1 MTMDRR
7 SKIVIALFALV
18 VVVIIITEIA
28 RPKPINWRPSYTAI
42 DKIPFGCYVLY
53 NELPTI
59 FPNDSI
65 KTVEKSVYDLMID
78 RDTTLASN
86 YMLINEYIELDE
98 QETNQLL
105 NYVGQGNTVFI
116 SATNFGWPLLDTL
129 NITLA
134 SDYNL
139 KEGTAILNLTHN
151 RFNSEEFKLSR
162 GVFNSHFTSVDSTN
176 TTILGH
182 ITYTRETF
190 LENQPEVTVTKP
202 NFIKTQFGKGHF
214 IISSTPQAYSNYYM
228 LKGNQ
233 DYVAHTFSYL
243 QDNGLLYWDNYKK
256 SGRIVIN
263 SPMRFVLT
271 QPALKW
277 GYYLTVLGILLFV
290 LFRGKREQR
299 IIPVMEP
306 LKNSSVE
313 FAQAVGSLYHQNKDY
328 TDLIHKKLNYFL
340 AYLRNRY
347 HIDTSQLD
355 GKTIQVLASRAG
367 KEVGEIKK
375 LMEYIL
381 NLRNKSTHTEQDSI
395 ELNKRINAFKQ

>member
-28 RPKPINWRPSYTAI
+28 RPKPINWRPSYTAT
-42 DKIPFGCYVLY
+42 DKIPFGCYVLF

-59 FPNDSI
+59 FPNNSI
-65 KTVEKSVYDLMID
+65 ETVEKSVYDLMAD
-78 RDTTLASN
+78 RDSTVASN
-86 YMLINEYIELDE
+86 YIFINEYIELDE

-105 NYVGQGNTVFI
+105 DYVDQGNTVFI

-151 RFNSEEFKLSR
+151 RFNVEEFKLSR

-182 ITYTRETF
+182 ITYTKENF
-190 LENQPEVTVTKP
+190 LEEQPEVTVTKP

-214 IISSTPQAYSNYYM
+214 IINSTPQAYSNFYM

-243 QDNGLLYWDNYKK
+243 QDHGLLYWDNYKK
-256 SGRIVIN
+256 AGRIIIN

-271 QPALKW
+271 QDALKW
-277 GYYLTVLGILLFV
+277 AYYLGVLGILLFV

-299 IIPVMEP
+299 IIPVIEP

-313 FAQAVGSLYHQNKDY
+313 FAQAVGSLYHQNKDH

-355 GKTIQVLASRAG
+355 EKTIQVLASRAG
-367 KEVGEIKK
+367 KEVWEIKN
-375 LMEYIL
+375 LIEYIL
-381 NLRNKSTHTEQDSI
+381 SLKNKSTHTEQDSI

>member
-1 MTMDRR
+1 MDRK
-7 SKIVIALFALV
+7 SKLVIALFAAV
-18 VVVIIITEIA
+18 VVGIIITEVV
-28 RPKPINWRPSYTAI
+28 RPKPINWRPSYTST

-65 KTVEKSVYDLMID
+65 ETVEKSVYDVLVD
-78 RDTTLASN
+78 RDTAIASN
-86 YMLINEYIELDE
+86 YIFINEYVELDE

-105 NYVGQGNTVFI
+105 DFVNQGNSVFI
-116 SATNFGWPLLDTL
+116 SATDFGWPLLDTL

-134 SDYNL
+134 SDYSL

-151 RFNSEEFKLSR
+151 TFKEEEFKLSR

-182 ITYTRETF
+182 ITYTKENF
-190 LENQPEVTVTKP
+190 LEEQPEERVTKP
-202 NFIKTQFGKGHF
+202 NFIKTKFGKGHF
-214 IISSTPQAYSNYYM
+214 IINSTPQAYSNFYM

-243 QDNGLLYWDNYKK
+243 QDTDLVYWDNYKK
-256 SGRIVIN
+256 VGRIIIN
-263 SPMRFVLT
+263 SPMRFVLA
-271 QPALKW
+271 QDALKW
-277 GYYLTVLGILLFV
+277 AYYLSILGILLFV

-299 IIPVMEP
+299 IIPVIEP

-355 GKTIQVLASRAG
+355 EATIQVLASRAG
-367 KEVGEIKK
+367 KEVRETKNLI
-375 LMEYIL
+375 EYIL
-381 NLRNKSTHTEQDSI
+381 NLKNKSTHTEQDSI
-395 ELNKRINAFKQ
+395 ELNKRITAFKQ

>member
-7 SKIVIALFALV
+7 SKIVIAIFAAV
-18 VVVIIITEIA
+18 VVGIIITEIV
-28 RPKPINWRPSYTAI
+28 RPKPINWSPSYTST

-65 KTVEKSVYDLMID
+65 KTVEKSVYDVLVD
-78 RDTTLASN
+78 RDTTMASN
-86 YMLINEYIELDE
+86 YIFINEYVELDK

-105 NYVGQGNTVFI
+105 DYVDQGNTVFI
-116 SATNFGWPLLDTL
+116 AATGFGWPLLDTL
-129 NITLA
+129 NITIA

-151 RFNSEEFKLSR
+151 TFNNEEFKLSR
-162 GVFNSHFTSVDSTN
+162 GMFNSHFTSIDSTN
-176 TTILGH
+176 TTILGQ
-182 ITYTRETF
+182 ITYTKESF
-190 LENQPEVTVTKP
+190 LENQPEVKVTRP
-202 NFIKTQFGKGHF
+202 NFIKTPFGKGHF
-214 IISSTPQAYSNYYM
+214 IINSTPQAYSNFYM

-233 DYVAHTFSYL
+233 DYVAHTFSYV
-243 QDNGLLYWDNYKK
+243 QDTGLLYWDNYKK
-256 SGRIVIN
+256 SGRIIIN

-277 GYYLTVLGILLFV
+277 GYYLGVLGILLFV

-299 IIPVMEP
+299 IIPVIEP

-355 GKTIQVLASRAG
+355 EKTIQVLALRAG
-367 KEVGEIKK
+367 KEVGETKNLIDFV
-375 LMEYIL
+375 L
-381 NLRNKSTHTEQDSI
+381 NLKNKSTHTEQDSI
-395 ELNKRINAFKQ
+395 ELNKRITAFKQ

>member
-1 MTMDRR
+1 MDRK
-7 SKIVIALFALV
+7 SKIVIAVFAAV
-18 VVVIIITEIA
+18 VVGIIITEIV
-28 RPKPINWRPSYTAI
+28 RPKPINWRPSYTST
-42 DKIPFGCYVLY
+42 DKIPFGCYVLF
-53 NELPTI
+53 NELATI
-59 FPNDSI
+59 FPDHSI
-65 KTVEKSVYDLMID
+65 ETVEESVYDLMVD
-78 RDTTLASN
+78 RDTTVASN
-86 YMLINEYIELDE
+86 YIFINEYIELDE

-105 NYVGQGNTVFI
+105 DYVDQGNTVFI

-151 RFNSEEFKLSR
+151 RFNGEEFKLSR

-182 ITYTRETF
+182 ITYTKENF
-190 LENQPEVTVTKP
+190 LEEQPEVTVTKP
-202 NFIKTQFGKGHF
+202 NFIKTKFGKGNF
-214 IISSTPQAYSNYYM
+214 IISSTPQAYSNFYM

-233 DYVAHTFSYL
+233 DYAVYTFSYL
-243 QDNGLLYWDNYKK
+243 QDHGLLYWDNYKK
-256 SGRIVIN
+256 AGRIIIN

-271 QPALKW
+271 QEALKW
-277 GYYLTVLGILLFV
+277 AYYLTILGILLFV

-299 IIPVMEP
+299 IIPVREP

-340 AYLRNRY
+340 AHLRNRY

-355 GKTIQVLASRAG
+355 GKTIQILAARAG
-367 KEVGEIKK
+367 KEVGETKK
-375 LMEYIL
+375 LIEYIL
-381 NLRNKSTHTEQDSI
+381 NLKNKSTHTEQDSI
-395 ELNKRINAFKQ
+395 ELNKKITAFKQ

>member
-1 MTMDRR
+1 MDRK
-7 SKIVIALFALV
+7 SKLVIALFALV

-28 RPKPINWRPSYTAI
+28 RPKPINWRPSYTST

-53 NELPTI
+53 NELPSI
-59 FPNDSI
+59 FPDDTI
-65 KTVEKSVYDLMID
+65 ETVDKSVYDLMVG
-78 RDTTLASN
+78 RDSTLNSN
-86 YMLINEYIELDE
+86 YIFINEYIDLDE
-98 QETNQLL
+98 QETHQLL
-105 NYVGQGNTVFI
+105 KYVEQGNSVFI
-116 SATNFGWPLLDTL
+116 SATGFGWPLLDTL
-129 NITLA
+129 NISIE

-139 KEGTAILNLTHN
+139 KEGTAVLNLTHN
-151 RFNSEEFKLSR
+151 QFNTEEFELSR

-182 ITYTRETF
+182 ITYTKENF
-190 LENQPEVTVTKP
+190 LENQPEITVTQP
-202 NFIKTQFGKGHF
+202 NFIKTKFGKGHF
-214 IISSTPQAYSNYYM
+214 ILSSTPQAYSNYYM

-243 QDNGLLYWDNYKK
+243 QNKGLLYWDNYKK
-256 SGRIVIN
+256 SGRIIIN

-277 GYYLTVLGILLFV
+277 TYYLTILGILLFV

-299 IIPVMEP
+299 IIPVIEP

-347 HIDTSQLD
+347 QIDTSQLD
-355 GKTIQVLASRAG
+355 EKTIQVLASRAG
-367 KEVGEIKK
+367 KEVGETKK
-375 LMEYIL
+375 LIEYIVAL
-381 NLRNKSTHTEQDSI
+381 KQKNTHTEQDSI
-395 ELNKRINAFKQ
+395 ELNKRITAFKQ